1 MATFSTSEFKNGLKV
16 LIDGE
21 PCSILENE
29 VVKPGKGQ
37 AFNRVRMRNL
47 KNGRVWERTYKSGES
62 LEGADVMETDM
73 QYLYSDGEF
82 WHFMKTDDSL
92 EQIAADEAAI
102 ADAKIWLKEEDI
114 YTIVLWNDAPISV
127 TPQNFVE
134 LEVVDTDPGLKGDTA
149 QGGTK
154 PATLS
159 SGAVVKVPLFVT
171 IGDVLRVDTRTSEY
185 QNRVTK

>member
-1 MATFSTSEFKNGLKV
+1 MATFSTSEFKSGLKV

-73 QYLYSDGEF
+73 QYLYTDG
-82 WHFMKTDDSL
+82 
-92 EQIAADEAAI
+92 
-102 ADAKIWLKEEDI
+102 
-114 YTIVLWNDAPISV
+114 
-127 TPQNFVE
+127 
-134 LEVVDTDPGLKGDTA
+134 
-149 QGGTK
+149 
-154 PATLS
+154 
-159 SGAVVKVPLFVT
+159 
-171 IGDVLRVDTRTSEY
+171 
-185 QNRVTK
+185 